1 MGHTEKYK
9 RRIPFHI
16 ELFIA
21 IASLFITFILV
32 IFFTQFN
39 LDKETRKEMLN
50 SILQDYNNLIYREY
64 SSSRMTE
71 ARLDSIIASITDK
84 NLRVTITTLDGKVI
98 TDSGHNDSIPLPNHK
113 KRPEVDQAIHSGIGY
128 SLRSSETRPGQDY
141 FYAARR
147 YDNVI
152 IRSALPFDLSTG
164 SMLKSDSQFTYILI
178 ITSLLAIFILY
189 YFCNKLGKSISILR
203 DFSNRAK
210 QEKPID
216 VNIPLAR
223 NDIGDI
229 THNIIR
235 IYKNL
240 HYTKEEL
247 SIEKEKLIKHLQISK
262 EGLAVFSQEKKVIV
276 ANNLFVQY
284 ANLISDD
291 PFISIDD
298 IFNVKEFQQIFDFVN
313 RNDQLNHLREEFMS
327 DSLFLSKNGKS
338 FQIECILFQDNSFEI
353 SINNVTQKEEES
365 RLKRQLTQNIAHELK
380 TPVSS
385 IQGYMETII
394 ENPAL
399 PKEKRELFLGRC
411 YAQTKCL
418 ADLLHDISIL
428 NRIDESNDLFDC
440 ESISINIIIGEVVA
454 DTTSLMENKKMKFDL
469 SLPENM
475 ILNGNHSL
483 LYSIFRNLIDNAIAY
498 AGEGT
503 SVSIHCYLQD
513 DNYYYFSFADNG
525 IGVSEDHLNRL
536 FERFYRVDKGRSR
549 KLGGTGLGL
558 AIVKNAVL
566 FHKGEILAK
575 NRVNGGLEFLFTLKK

>member
-1 MGHTEKYK
+1 MNTEKNK

-16 ELFIA
+16 ELFLS
-21 IASLFITFILV
+21 IASLFITFILL
-32 IFFTQFN
+32 IFFIQFN
-39 LDKETRKEMLN
+39 LDKENRQDMLN

-64 SSSRMTE
+64 SFSRMTG

-84 NLRVTITTLDGKVI
+84 NLRVTITTLEGNVI
-98 TDSGHNDSIPLPNHK
+98 TDSGHSDSIPLPNHK
-113 KRPEVDQAIHSGIGY
+113 KRPEIEQAIYSGFGY
-128 SLRSSETRPGQDY
+128 SLRSSETRPGENY
-141 FYAARR
+141 FYSARR
-147 YDNVI
+147 YDDVI

-164 SMLKSDSQFTYILI
+164 SMLKTDSKFTYMLI
-178 ITSLLAIFILY
+178 IISALAIIILY

-216 VNIPLAR
+216 VNMPLAR

-240 HYTKEEL
+240 HHTKEEL

-262 EGLAVFSQEKKVIV
+262 EGLAVFSPEKKVIV

-284 ANLISDD
+284 ANLISDE
-291 PFISIDD
+291 PFSSIDN
-298 IFNVKEFQQIFDFVN
+298 IFEVAEFKQIFDFVQKN
-313 RNDQLNHLREEFMS
+313 NYPNYSRQEIMS
-327 DSLFLSKNGKS
+327 DSLIISKNSKS

-353 SINNVTQKEEES
+353 SINNITQQEEEN

-394 ENPAL
+394 ENPTL
-399 PKEKRELFLGRC
+399 SEEKQKLFLERC
-411 YAQTKCL
+411 YAQTKRL
-418 ADLLHDISIL
+418 TDLLHDISIL
-428 NRIDESNDLFDC
+428 NRIDESNDLFEC
-440 ESISINIIIGEVVA
+440 ESISINKTIEEVIT
-454 DTTSLMENKKMKFDL
+454 DTSASIESKKMKLDI
-469 SLPENM
+469 SLPDNM
-475 ILNGNHSL
+475 MLNGNHSL
-483 LYSIFRNLIDNAIAY
+483 LYSIFRNLTDNAIAY
-498 AGEGT
+498 AGENT
-503 SVSIHCYLQD
+503 TIAIHCYLQD
-513 DNYYYFSFADNG
+513 DNYYYFSFSDTG
-525 IGVSEDHLNRL
+525 PGVSEKHLNRL

-575 NRVNGGLEFLFTLKK
+575 NQLNGGLEFLFTLKK